1 MPRTIKTVLELSGE
15 ANYKKGLQSIDRA
28 LKAMSGELAAASA
41 KFTENSASLKNVT
54 NLSNAYKN
62 QVEQQ
67 RVKVDSLKGA
77 VDRSNT
83 AYETAVQKYKDAVAA
98 SGENSKAALKAAL
111 AVDKA
116 EKSLDSYKASLASA
130 EKYLASS
137 TKKMEEFA
145 SKNKNIAALGNAVD
159 KIKEKIKSLSAVRNV
174 TSAFDKL
181 KGKASEIASKLEP
194 VTSKLKKI
202 KTGVDAVKGVFEL
215 AAKKAAAIKQKLE
228 PAINVCKEVAKA
240 AAKITFKTAE
250 VGAKAVTTS
259 VKTAAK
265 AFKTYTTAVATA
277 GVGIGA
283 WAVKTGASFDAQMS
297 TVASISGA
305 TGDELEALSAKAK
318 EMGQTTSFSA
328 TESAQALEYMA
339 MAGWNTTDMTNGL
352 AGVINLAAASGEDL
366 ASVSDIVTDAMTA
379 FGMSANQSEY
389 FADVLAKTA
398 SSANTD
404 VGMMGETFKYVA
416 PLAGAMGYSIED
428 MSVAIGLMANAGIKG
443 SMSGTSLKNIITN
456 LADPT
461 DDVATAMAELGISL
475 ENSDG
480 TTKSFKETLSDLRSG
495 FSGLTETQKAQY
507 ASTIAGKQG
516 MSGLLAL
523 VNSSDADFDTLTKS
537 IQECDGAAKKMS
549 ETKLDN
555 LQGDLTLLKSN
566 AEGVALSVSGK
577 LNPALRFLVKA
588 ASGVITAFSERGIGG
603 ALTQVSTLVPKIV
616 DTISQQ
622 LPTMI
627 TSFTTGFN
635 SVVTSVLESIIAV
648 LPVLINDVL
657 PALIDGFNALIA
669 SLIEYLPEI
678 IPLLLDGF
686 VMLFSSMIDSVNLVL
701 DQLIPML
708 PEIVTQISTTLIDN
722 LPVILEGA
730 LQLFLGL
737 IQSLDQ
743 VIEQLMP
750 MLPQLITNLCDTL
763 IAHIDEIVTA
773 GFDLLIG
780 LANGL
785 VDCIPTL
792 LTKVP
797 EIINKLVGSLTE
809 GDKLQ
814 QLIQAGIDLIVALA
828 EGLPKAIPDI
838 VLAIPKVTAAI
849 IDELM
854 KVDWLQVGID
864 ILRGIGD
871 GLVEGV
877 GVIGGKVKEMAS
889 GLLDK
894 VKGAFDI
901 NSPSRVFRDKVGIF
915 LAQGVGVGFE
925 EEMKKVSDDMN
936 NAIPTSFNSVV
947 NADATSFA
955 KPKTSQNNG
964 HFTGGTVSYIFE
976 NINIYGDKDYE
987 DLGYRL
993 ERERQKAQLAMGV

>member
-41 KFTENSASLKNVT
+41 KFAENSASLKNVT

-77 VDRSNT
+77 VDRSNA

-98 SGENSKAALKAAL
+98 NGENSKAALKAAL

-116 EKSLDSYKASLASA
+116 EKSLDGYKASLASA

-137 TKKMEEFA
+137 TQKMEEFA
-145 SKNKNIAALGNAVD
+145 SKNKNIAVLGNTIDTV
-159 KIKEKIKSLSAVRNV
+159 KGKIKSLS
-174 TSAFDKL
+174 FDKL
-181 KGKASEIASKLEP
+181 KTGAAEIASKLEP
-194 VTSKLKKI
+194 VTSKFKKMATSVEELASKNKHIIILAQAVGNLKNKINYLSNGLVLLTKNSKIYQKGIEAAESATRKI
-202 KTGVDAVKGVFEL
+202 KYEFAKLSTKVEHLKDKFSGTTKVIKTVGKGIATPFKAIKPIVQNVVGVFQL

-228 PAINVCKEVAKA
+228 PAINVCKSVAKA

-265 AFKTYTTAVATA
+265 AFTAYASAAAGAATAVFSTIESTREYRNDLAKLEQ
-277 GVGIGA
+277 GA
-283 WAVKTGASFDAQMS
+283 NTSGNSFDKMKSQLADLTALTGES
-297 TVASISGA
+297 DSSI
-305 TGDELEALSAKAK
+305 EALSNLMSAGFNDNQVASAVDALSGAVIKFPDTLKIESLADSLQ
-318 EMGQTTSFSA
+318 ETIATGAGTGQFAELIGRNGDS
-328 TESAQALEYMA
+328 LEDF
-339 MAGWNTTDMTNGL
+339 NNGL
-352 AGVINLAAASGEDL
+352 AACSSEAERQQYALDYLAKSGL
-366 ASVSDIVTDAMTA
+366 AEVNAEYEKSHKALLDYEKAEQAVTDANA
-379 FGMSANQSEY
+379 KIAESAMPIAASFKQGYAGVLSA
-389 FADVLAKTA
+389 FADVLSGADATGAAFSAKIGAFLNNVANMIVQYLPVLLTA
-398 SSANTD
+398 VNT
-404 VGMMGETFKYVA
+404 
-416 PLAGAMGYSIED
+416 IIQ
-428 MSVAIGLMANAGIKG
+428 SVV
-443 SMSGTSLKNIITN
+443 TN
-456 LADPT
+456 L
-461 DDVATAMAELGISL
+461 
-475 ENSDG
+475 
-480 TTKSFKETLSDLRSG
+480 
-495 FSGLTETQKAQY
+495 
-507 ASTIAGKQG
+507 
-516 MSGLLAL
+516 
-523 VNSSDADFDTLTKS
+523 
-537 IQECDGAAKKMS
+537 
-549 ETKLDN
+549 
-555 LQGDLTLLKSN
+555 
-566 AEGVALSVSGK
+566 
-577 LNPALRFLVKA
+577 PAL
-588 ASGVITAFSERGIGG
+588 INMI
-603 ALTQVSTLVPKIV
+603 
-616 DTISQQ
+616 
-622 LPTMI
+622 LPTLI
-627 TSFTTGFN
+627 TGFN
-635 SVVTSVLESIIAV
+635 TLITGLIDALPEV
-648 LPVLINDVL
+648 LPVLLEGFVAL
-657 PALIDGFNALIA
+657 LSSLIDALNQVID
-669 SLIEYLPEI
+669 
-678 IPLLLDGF
+678 LL
-686 VMLFSSMIDSVNLVL
+686 V
-701 DQLIPML
+701 PML
-708 PEIVTQISTTLIDN
+708 PEIITRITETLIEN
-722 LPVILEGA
+722 LPLLLEGA
-730 LQLFLGL
+730 LQLFMGL
-737 IQSLDQ
+737 IQSLNQ
-743 VIEQLMP
+743 VVEQLMP

-797 EIINKLVGSLTE
+797 EIINKLVSSLTE

-828 EGLPKAIPDI
+828 EGLPQAIPDI
-838 VLAIPKVTAAI
+838 VLAIPQITTAI
-849 IDELM
+849 IGALM
-854 KVDWLQVGID
+854 EVDWGQVGID

-871 GLVEGV
+871 GLVAGV

-889 GLLDK
+889 GLLDS

-901 NSPSRVFRDKVGIF
+901 HSPSRVFRDKVGIF

-955 KPKTSQNNG
+955 KPKANQNSG
-964 HFTGGTVSYIFE
+964 HFTNGTVSYIFE